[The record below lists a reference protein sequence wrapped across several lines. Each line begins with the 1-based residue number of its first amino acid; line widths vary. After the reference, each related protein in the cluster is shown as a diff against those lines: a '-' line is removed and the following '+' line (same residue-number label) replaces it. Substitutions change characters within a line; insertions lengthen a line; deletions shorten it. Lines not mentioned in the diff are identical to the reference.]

1 MSLETPKTTGIV
13 NIRYVV
19 MSVLNR
25 MNDYS
30 MRNYKRIAQFV
41 IEGFTDLNL
50 YHTTNVE
57 VVYLYMSAAKVVD
70 VPPDFIDWIKV
81 GIPYQGKLR
90 TLTKDDLI
98 LKPRKFQDGKDVGNI
113 DATLTNQA
121 SYFSSHFKNGKFVA
135 GLYGLR
141 GGVNRAYFRYDEER
155 RQFIFTGDVPLSEI
169 VLEYVSTGV
178 SLSSSTIIP
187 RQAVKPL
194 VNWTFWQMAEYDSS
208 VPGSEKDRKKHLY
221 YEDVSELRALYF
233 TPTKDEYRDVMYKTI
248 KQTPRRR

>member
-1 MSLETPKTTGIV
+1 MSLATPKTAGIV

-57 VVYLYMSAAKVVD
+57 VEYLYMSAAKVVD
-70 VPPDFIDWIKV
+70 VPPDFIDWTKV

-98 LKPRKFQDGKDVGNI
+98 LKPRKFSDGKDVGNI
-113 DATLTNQA
+113 DATLTNKA
-121 SYFSSHFKNGKFVA
+121 HYFSSHFKNGKFVA

-141 GGVNRAYFRYDEER
+141 GGINRAYFRYDEEK
-155 RQFIFTGDVPLSEI
+155 RQFLFTGDVPRSEI

-178 SLSSSTIIP
+178 KLSSSTIIP

-194 VNWTFWQMAEYDSS
+194 VNWTFWQLVEYDSS
-208 VPGSEKDRKKHLY
+208 VPANEKERKKMLY
-221 YEDVSELRALYF
+221 YEDVNELRAFQY
-233 TPTKDEYRDVMYKTI
+233 TPTMDEYRDAMYKTI